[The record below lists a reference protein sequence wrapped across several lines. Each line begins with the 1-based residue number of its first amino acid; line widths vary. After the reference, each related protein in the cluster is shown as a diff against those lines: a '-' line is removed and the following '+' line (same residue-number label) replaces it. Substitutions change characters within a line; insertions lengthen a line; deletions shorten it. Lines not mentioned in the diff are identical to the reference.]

1 MSNKSMVDIA
11 YDYAKQF
18 KDPVPFKDLWAEV
31 VKELELS
38 EEEAKAKIGIFYTN
52 LSLDCRFHSASD
64 NTWMLRS
71 RMSFDDATADLFF
84 VKDDVKDSEDEDEDE
99 DYDDDENEDEDDA
112 GEDEDEDEEHDE
124 DEDDSIDS
132 DNYDNED
139 E

>member
-38 EEEAKAKIGIFYTN
+38 EEEAQNKIGIFYTN
-52 LSLDCRFHSASD
+52 LSLDCRFHSAGD

-84 VKDDVKDSEDEDEDE
+84 VKDDVNDSDYEDEDE
-99 DYDDDENEDEDDA
+99 DYEDSNDEDEDD
-112 GEDEDEDEEHDE
+112 DEDDEEEHDE

-132 DNYDNED
+132 DIYDNED

>member
-38 EEEAKAKIGIFYTN
+38 EEEAQNKIGIFYTN
-52 LSLDCRFHSASD
+52 LSLDCRFHSAGD

-84 VKDDVKDSEDEDEDE
+84 VKDDVNDSDDEDEDEDDEDSNDEDEDEDE
-99 DYDDDENEDEDDA
+99 DDE
-112 GEDEDEDEEHDE
+112 EEHDE

-132 DNYDNED
+132 DIYDNED

>member
-84 VKDDVKDSEDEDEDE
+84 VKDDVKDSED
-99 DYDDDENEDEDDA
+99 DA

-132 DNYDNED
+132 DIYDNED

>member
-38 EEEAKAKIGIFYTN
+38 EEEAQNKIGIFYTN
-52 LSLDCRFHSASD
+52 LSLDCRFHSAGD

-84 VKDDVKDSEDEDEDE
+84 VKDDVNDSDDEDEDE
-99 DYDDDENEDEDDA
+99 DYEDSND
-112 GEDEDEDEEHDE
+112 EDEDEDEEHDE

-132 DNYDNED
+132 DIYDNED

>member
-99 DYDDDENEDEDDA
+99 
-112 GEDEDEDEEHDE
+112 EHDE

-132 DNYDNED
+132 DIYDNED

>member
-38 EEEAKAKIGIFYTN
+38 EEEAQNKIGIFYTN
-52 LSLDCRFHSASD
+52 LSLDCRFHSAGD

-84 VKDDVKDSEDEDEDE
+84 VKDDVNDSDDED
-99 DYDDDENEDEDDA
+99 
-112 GEDEDEDEEHDE
+112 EDEDEDEEHDE

-132 DNYDNED
+132 DIYDNED

>member
-38 EEEAKAKIGIFYTN
+38 EEEVQNKIGIFYTN
-52 LSLDCRFHSASD
+52 LSLDCRFHSAGD

-84 VKDDVKDSEDEDEDE
+84 VKDDVNDSDDEDEDEDDEDSNDEDEDEDE
-99 DYDDDENEDEDDA
+99 DDE
-112 GEDEDEDEEHDE
+112 EEHDE

-132 DNYDNED
+132 DIYDNED

>member
-99 DYDDDENEDEDDA
+99 DYDDDE
-112 GEDEDEDEEHDE
+112 DEDEEHDE

-132 DNYDNED
+132 DIYDNED

>member
-38 EEEAKAKIGIFYTN
+38 EEEAQNKIGIFYTN
-52 LSLDCRFHSASD
+52 LSLDCRFHSAGD

-84 VKDDVKDSEDEDEDE
+84 VKDDVNDSDDEDEDE
-99 DYDDDENEDEDDA
+99 DYEESN
-112 GEDEDEDEEHDE
+112 DEDEDEEHDE

-132 DNYDNED
+132 DIYDNED

>member
-38 EEEAKAKIGIFYTN
+38 EEEAQNKIGIFYTN
-52 LSLDCRFHSASD
+52 LSLDCRFHSAGD

-84 VKDDVKDSEDEDEDE
+84 VKDDVNDSDDEDEDEDE
-99 DYDDDENEDEDDA
+99 E
-112 GEDEDEDEEHDE
+112 EEHDE

-132 DNYDNED
+132 DIYDNED

>member
-38 EEEAKAKIGIFYTN
+38 EEEAQNKIGIFYTN
-52 LSLDCRFHSASD
+52 LSLDCRFHSAGD

-84 VKDDVKDSEDEDEDE
+84 VKDDVNDSDDEDEDEDE
-99 DYDDDENEDEDDA
+99 DEEHD
-112 GEDEDEDEEHDE
+112 EDEDEDEEHDE

-132 DNYDNED
+132 DIYDNED